1 MLDENLPSMLLPLL
15 PLERFFCTLKYTELT
30 ITAFYLKAN
39 QQQKHLWTVYLCH
52 HGNEPYPTYILRYP
66 DPASPS
72 SSKNRYAVALCD
84 PYVPDIIYGEILINP
99 EWTQPSLS
107 ADAIRQNGGE
117 TPPPEPL
124 LPSKFTVHL
133 YNPDQEIVVRYKPK
147 TWNSPAAWDFE
158 MPQHTFRQP
167 STSTLDRTQLD
178 PATAD
183 VTPKLR
189 FGWRRDSKLSKDL
202 VCLLFGKTAMIPD
215 TSNAKSSS
223 KNKNNNGMKEPGITI
238 SIFKAL
244 REMTLYEPNLYR
256 VEMEDFKGLEVVL
269 FLGAV
274 AIRDVWFGGLKE
286 AFRVDYAALQSQS
299 TQKKKPTQK
308 PAAAAAT
315 TAAASTPALVTPP
328 AAPMANN
335 PSPTASGAINS
346 SRPQQK
352 SPPGP
357 GPTPAQR
364 PEGRP
369 QKKQSGVD
377 EKTRR
382 KKEAEVEKETKRLQK
397 IYGKEE
403 EQARRQRRA
412 SHPPNP
418 SQPPRPA
425 VQRPAQQPHPYAY
438 PHSYPQGSA
447 PHRPPH
453 PAQQRPS
460 QSPSRPHLPPRPA
473 APATM
478 STPYLVPGPGPYG
491 YGPAP
496 GYAPGNNRLSS
507 MQFLPQPS
515 RPRPSPGA
523 GPGVNG
529 NGAAPLQPKK
539 SSFFG
544 FVRRSSDDK
553 DKLHKKRSSIF

>member
-1 MLDENLPSMLLPLL
+1 M
-15 PLERFFCTLKYTELT
+15 F
-30 ITAFYLKAN
+30 
-39 QQQKHLWTVYLCH
+39 LCH
-52 HGNEPYPTYILRYP
+52 HGNEPYPAYTLRYP

-72 SSKNRYAVALCD
+72 ASKNRYAIALCD
-84 PYVPDIIYGEILINP
+84 PYVPDIIYGEILIKP

-124 LPSKFTVHL
+124 LPSKFTVYL
-133 YNPDQEIVVRYKPK
+133 YNPDQEIEVRYKPK

-167 STSTLDRTQLD
+167 SSSTLDRTQLD
-178 PATAD
+178 PAIAD

-215 TSNAKSSS
+215 TSNAKASS
-223 KNKNNNGMKEPGITI
+223 KNKNNCGMKEPGITI

-269 FLGAV
+269 SLGAV
-274 AIRDVWFGGLKE
+274 AIRDVWFGGLKD
-286 AFRVDYAALQSQS
+286 AFRVDYAALKSNS
-299 TQKKKPTQK
+299 VQKKPMQG
-308 PAAAAAT
+308 PAAAAAAPAPAVAAT
-315 TAAASTPALVTPP
+315 T

-335 PSPTASGAINS
+335 QPPTVSGALIP

-352 SPPGP
+352 PPGP
-357 GPTPAQR
+357 SPAQR
-364 PEGRP
+364 PEDQHQR
-369 QKKQSGVD
+369 KQSGAD
-377 EKTRR
+377 ERARR
-382 KKEAEVEKETKRLQK
+382 KKQAEVEKETKRLQK

-403 EQARRQRRA
+403 EQARRQRPA
-412 SHPPNP
+412 SHPP
-418 SQPPRPA
+418 QHPRPQRPA
-425 VQRPAQQPHPYAY
+425 QRPAQQTHPYAY
-438 PHSYPQGSA
+438 PHPYPQGSP
-447 PHRPPH
+447 PHRPP

-460 QSPSRPHLPPRPA
+460 QPPRPNPPPRPA
-473 APATM
+473 PAAAM
-478 STPYLVPGPGPYG
+478 STPYLVPGPGPGPGPYG

-496 GYAPGNNRLSS
+496 GYAPPPHNRHSS
-507 MQFLPQPS
+507 VQFLPQPSS

-523 GPGVNG
+523 ADGGG
-529 NGAAPLQPKK
+529 KLQQKK

-553 DKLHKKRSSIF
+553 DKLQKKRSSVF

>member
-447 PHRPPH
+447 PPPTTTSCSAAPIPVSLPTSS
-453 PAQQRPS
+453 PAPPRCAGHDVHAV
-460 QSPSRPHLPPRPA
+460 SRPGPRA
-473 APATM
+473 
-478 STPYLVPGPGPYG
+478 V
-491 YGPAP
+491 
-496 GYAPGNNRLSS
+496 RLWTRAWLRTG
-507 MQFLPQPS
+507 Q
-515 RPRPSPGA
+515 
-523 GPGVNG
+523 
-529 NGAAPLQPKK
+529 
-539 SSFFG
+539 
-544 FVRRSSDDK
+544 
-553 DKLHKKRSSIF
+553 